1 MRAFAIALWISM
13 VAATGYALFH
23 ITFQVEALE
32 GQLAELNAQIR
43 EERDTIHNLKAEWAF
58 STRLDWI
65 ETLGERHL
73 PELERMSPAQALKI
87 EDIPFRRPESDE
99 AGETAAFGSEFGG
112 EEVVPFQADGAV
124 ALPANYERTSR

>member
-1 MRAFAIALWISM
+1 MRVFAIAIWVFM

-32 GQLAELNAQIR
+32 GQLAELNEQIR
-43 EERDTIHNLKAEWAF
+43 DEREKIHNLKAEWAF

-73 PELERMSPAQALKI
+73 PDLERMSPAQALNI
-87 EDIPFRRPESDE
+87 EDIPFRRPDVDSTD
-99 AGETAAFGSEFGG
+99 ETAEIGR
-112 EEVVPFQADGAV
+112 EEVAPTFLDSVL
-124 ALPANYERTSR
+124 ALPANYSRTSQ